1 MTHIDTELM
10 VREDLQRLTILEH
23 HDHDIDLNLVVKAL
37 KEDQVVLIRK
47 IDAARVD
54 GLINNLANEF
64 GLADT
69 LKLQAGFAA
78 FQGYRRNIGQFFMTV
93 NDRGDYQFIPPHS
106 EGTSRSN
113 IQLAAFFCYEN
124 STDGGESMLL
134 NIDESSAL
142 WPSLREKI
150 RRARLG
156 QRALSR
162 REVLRARGLY
172 QLDLPT
178 DLLQDDDEI
187 LEERKTEIPDLTVLE
202 VLAKLKKTYSHILS
216 RELYVYWDSISNI
229 DHDSLTEFVLLLRQC
244 GLLKE
249 PRGGLDAQKMDSSA
263 DRRILHSG
271 VRYAQLFRSKITYKL
286 APGDLTLHN
295 NLTWTHAANN
305 WSPGSGTR
313 NIAASFA

>member
-1 MTHIDTELM
+1 MTHINTHLM
-10 VREDLQRLTILEH
+10 VREDLEKLTILEH
-23 HDHDIDLNLVVKAL
+23 HNHDIDLDLVVKAL
-37 KEDQVVLIRK
+37 RRDQVVLIRK
-47 IDAARVD
+47 VDAARVD
-54 GLINNLANEF
+54 GLIHNLANQF

-78 FQGYRRNIGQFFMTV
+78 FQGYRHNIGQFFMTV

-113 IQLAAFFCYEN
+113 IQLASFFCYEN
-124 STDGGESMLL
+124 STDGGDSMLL
-134 NIDESSAL
+134 NVDESSAV
-142 WPSLREKI
+142 WPSLREKV

-172 QLDLPT
+172 QLEMPD
-178 DLLQDDDEI
+178 DLLKDDDEI
-187 LEERKTEIPDLTVLE
+187 LEEHKTEIRDLTVLE
-202 VLAKLKKTYSHILS
+202 VLAKLKKTYSRILG

-229 DHDSLTEFVLLLRQC
+229 DHDSLNEFVLLLRRC

-249 PRGGLDAQKMDSSA
+249 PRGGLDVRKMDSSA

-271 VRYAQLFRSKITYKL
+271 VSYAHLFKSKITYKL

-295 NLTWTHAANN
+295 NLSWTHAANN
-305 WSPGSGTR
+305 WSPGSGIR
-313 NIAASFA
+313 NITASFA